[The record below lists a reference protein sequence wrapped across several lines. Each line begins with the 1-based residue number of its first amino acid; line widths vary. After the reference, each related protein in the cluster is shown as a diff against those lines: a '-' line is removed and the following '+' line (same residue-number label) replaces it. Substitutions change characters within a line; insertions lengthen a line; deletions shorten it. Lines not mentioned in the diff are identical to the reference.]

1 MKLARSTAMQ
11 HRNPKKLEDEGLP
24 DLNEKEMA
32 FALLV
37 ASGKSQQKAYRE
49 AYDNYTSTDKAVSV
63 MATRVRHR
71 LGVSLWIDALK
82 REHLSRSSYTIDDYM
97 KELDKS
103 LQMYAQAGAW
113 SAHVTAVKAKGDV
126 VKANLSA
133 DEIAKAGD
141 KNLLDQIE
149 ATFGIEARRRTERQL
164 GYTPKEH
171 QTVQ

>member
-1 MKLARSTAMQ
+1 MILARSTAMQ
-11 HRNPKKLEDEGLP
+11 HVKPKKLEDDGLP
-24 DLNEKEMA
+24 DLSEKEMT

-49 AYDNYTSTDKAVSV
+49 AYDNYTSTDKAISV

-82 REHLSRSSYTIDDYM
+82 REHLSRSSYSIDDYM

-113 SAHVTAVKAKGDV
+113 SAHVAAVKAKGDV
-126 VKANLSA
+126 VKTQGSA
-133 DEIAKAGD
+133 AETAKAED
-141 KNLLDQIE
+141 RDLLDTIE
-149 ATFGIEARRRTERQL
+149 AAFGIEARRKAERQL
-164 GYTPKEH
+164 GYPQKEH

>member
-1 MKLARSTAMQ
+1 MQ
-11 HRNPKKLEDEGLP
+11 HVKPKKLEDEGLP
-24 DLNEKEMA
+24 DLTEKEMT

-49 AYDNYTSTDKAVSV
+49 AYDNYTSTDKAISV

-103 LQMYAQAGAW
+103 LQMYAQSGAW
-113 SAHVTAVKAKGDV
+113 SAHVTGLKAKGDV

-133 DEIAKAGD
+133 EEITRLED
-141 KNLLDQIE
+141 SNLLDKIE
-149 ATFGIEARRRTERQL
+149 ATFGIEARRRTEEQL

-171 QTVQ
+171 KTVQ